1 MGGRGGGRGQG
12 GGGREF
18 RGYRGLGSLRVWGVC
33 EFNFSML
40 LEYVK

>member
-1 MGGRGGGRGQG
+1 MAEGVVGAKGL
-12 GGGREF
+12 EF
-18 RGYRGLGSLRVWGVC
+18 RGDRGLGGLRVWGVC